1 MKLTLLSHSEISS
14 ISLPEK
20 HIGRYQLHSRNADGK
35 QIDIVSVEALRSTDN
50 ASEDK
55 WIVKS
60 NRRFVVVDKDGKV
73 LQSVPLEAL
82 SLYWIQSADASL
94 RYTLFTEPMTS
105 DRKQYCG
112 YMITKENT
120 VISIGRDEHNGI
132 CYSNNFVSE
141 KHAELSFSSNGVFI
155 KDLGS
160 TNNTYVNSKVVKQQ
174 RLSIGDVVYIM
185 GLQIIVTNRGL
196 FLNNPD
202 GNVRVRTPDLQEFH
216 MPTFQ
221 GSINDSDDFEDI
233 TVEHYYR
240 APRFKH
246 DVDVYELKVDAPPNN
261 QDNDEMPMIMLIGPS
276 MTMGMASIA
285 SGVFTVTSAIERGNI
300 SSAIPSLVMCVSMLL
315 GTLMW
320 PVITKMYQKRL
331 RKRKEAK
338 RQETYTAYLN
348 QLEQLVALETAQ
360 QEQILHSNDVNTD
373 ICVGRIMSVPPQ
385 IWERTPKHTDFLS
398 LRLGYGN
405 LPLKAKIQYSERKFT
420 VEQDNLTEMMYD
432 FGEKQRDLKNVP
444 ICLPLVERFVSGI
457 YGDKNILYSYAK
469 SLILQLVTLHSYD
482 EVKLVLLYDE
492 SRADDFSF
500 ARWLPHTM
508 NNERTVRY
516 IATNSEEAKELSGTL
531 DSIIEY
537 RKGLSDSKLE
547 DESPYFML
555 ICLDKELASKAE
567 CVRRVL
573 EHKENIKFSVLSVF
587 ERLVD
592 LPKECT
598 AVVEINGVSGNLT
611 IINDVSE
618 LPVSFK
624 IDTPQRIDIARITSV
639 LANTFVD
646 ISGSDF
652 TLPKMYTF
660 FEMLDI
666 GMIEHLNIADNW
678 ASNDPTKSLAATIGI
693 DKYGEP
699 FKLDLHEKAHGPHG
713 LVAGMTGSGKSEFII
728 AYILSMAVNFHPYEV
743 AFILI
748 DYKGGGMAKSFEN
761 IPHTAGVITNLDG
774 NGIKRSLSSMRSELH
789 RRERIFRDISTKHNV
804 SNIDIYKY
812 QKLFREG
819 KVSEPLPHLFIISD
833 EFAELKKE
841 QPDFMTELTSTARV
855 GRSLGVHLILAT
867 QKPGGVV
874 DDQIR
879 SNSRFKICLKVQ
891 DSGDSQEMLGR
902 PEAAALVDTGR
913 FYLQV
918 GYNELFEIGQSAWAG
933 APYYSSQKTIKDR
946 DDAVSVI
953 NTNGRVIAE
962 DNTNRFANVSDPPKQ
977 LDVITNYIA
986 KYCEEEHI
994 KLWKMW
1000 LDPIEPLIY
1009 VDRLAEKYKG
1019 TVCGKFELNPIVGEL
1034 DDPAHQR
1041 QDILRVPLT
1050 TDGNAI
1056 VYGSAGNGKAMF
1068 AEAMCYSIM
1077 REHTPDEVNIY
1088 IMDFGA
1094 ETFTAFTESPF
1105 VGDVILS
1112 YEAEKV
1118 SNLFKL
1124 LMGKIETR
1132 KKILS
1137 QFGGSMVQY
1146 NRQAEKSEPNI
1157 IVIINNYAA
1166 FNELFEDRY
1175 SDVSYLTREGTK
1187 YGIYFVLTCT
1197 GVNNVRFSMMQN
1209 FKQLYCL
1216 QMNNADDYSSVVGKT
1231 EGLVPEK
1238 FKGRGM
1244 LRLDKDNLVEFQ
1256 TASITTNDPPYP
1268 TIRNFCKNLAY
1279 VYSECKAASVPIL
1292 PEQVTEQFL
1301 IPYTK
1306 LGDLSSVPIGVE
1318 KSTLDIAY
1326 YDFSAS
1332 VVTLALSVD
1341 QEWQEFSNALSL
1353 MVAMKCAI
1361 KTYVLAPLGKTLVK
1375 SSPVNLQVCN
1385 DTESCISAVKEIFG
1399 IVLQRNNEY
1408 KDKLSLGAELT
1419 KYEPVFVVIQSMSLL
1434 KTMLERFVPADD
1446 KKEAAD
1452 DTPLN
1457 RLQLAMSKCTNEY
1470 NVHFLVCESVGT
1482 LTPFTIENW
1491 YKTHIG
1497 GNSGIWLGSGVGSQ
1511 FRITVNKKPP
1521 EFSSE
1526 LDAEF
1531 GFVIDKAT
1539 AKLVK
1544 FLQ

>member
-1 MKLTLLSHSEISS
+1 MKLTLLSLSEISS

-20 HIGRYQLHSRNADGK
+20 HIGRYWLHIRNADGK
-35 QIDIVSVEALRSTDN
+35 QIDVVSVEALRAVEPGD
-50 ASEDK
+50 EDK
-55 WIVKS
+55 WLIKS
-60 NRRFVVVDKDGKV
+60 NRRFMVVDKNGKA
-73 LQSVPLEAL
+73 LQSVELNL
-82 SLYWIQSADASL
+82 STLLRIQSADGKHH
-94 RYTLFTEPMTS
+94 YTLFAEPLTN
-105 DRKQYCG
+105 DRKQYKG
-112 YMITKENT
+112 HIITRESVDIT
-120 VISIGRDEHNGI
+120 IGRDGNNGI
-132 CYSNNFVSE
+132 CYASNFVSSS
-141 KHAELSFSSNGVFI
+141 HAVISFSTNGIFI
-155 KDLGS
+155 KDNNS
-160 TNNTYVNSKVVKQQ
+160 TNNTYVNGKAVKEQQ
-174 RLSIGDVVYIM
+174 LLIGDVVYIM
-185 GLQIIVTNRGL
+185 GLQIVITNRGL

-202 GNVRVRTPDLQEFH
+202 GKVTIKTPDLQEFH
-216 MPTFQ
+216 APVFQDKGEDEFEEIPT
-221 GSINDSDDFEDI
+221 DY
-233 TVEHYYR
+233 YYR

-246 DVDVYELKVDAPPNN
+246 DVDEYELKVDAPPNN
-261 QDNDEMPMIMLIGPS
+261 QDNDEVPMIMLIGPS

-285 SGVFTVTSAIERGNI
+285 NGVFTVSSAIERGNI

-331 RKRKEAK
+331 RRRKEAK

-348 QLEQLVALETAQ
+348 QLEQLVARETAH

-373 ICVGRIMSVPPQ
+373 VCVSRIMAASPQ

-405 LPLKAKIQYSERKFT
+405 LPLKAKIQYSERRFT

-482 EVKLVLLYDE
+482 EVKIVLIYDE
-492 SRADDFSF
+492 SRAEDFSF

-508 NNERTVRY
+508 NNEHTVRY

-531 DSIIEY
+531 DSVIEY
-537 RKGLSDSKLE
+537 RKDLSDSKLE
-547 DESPYFML
+547 DESPYFVI

-573 EHKENIKFSVLSVF
+573 GNKENIKFSVLSVF

-598 AVVEINGVSGNLT
+598 AVAEINGNSGSLT

-618 LPVSFK
+618 LPLPFK
-624 IDTPQRIDIARITSV
+624 IDAPQRIDIQEITNV

-646 ISGSDF
+646 TSGSNF
-652 TLPKMYTF
+652 SLPKKYTF

-678 ASNDPTKSLAATIGI
+678 ASNDPTQSLAATIGI

-699 FKLDLHEKAHGPHG
+699 FKLDLHERAHGPHG

-728 AYILSMAVNFHPYEV
+728 SYILSMAVNFHPYEV

-789 RRERIFRDISTKHNV
+789 RREKIFRDTSKKYNV

-812 QKLFREG
+812 QKLYREG

-841 QPDFMTELTSTARV
+841 QPEFMTELTSTARV

-933 APYYSSQKTIKDR
+933 APYYPSQKTIKDR

-962 DNTNRFANVSDPPKQ
+962 ANTNRFSSFSDPPKQ
-977 LDVITNYIA
+977 LDVITGYIA

-994 KLWKMW
+994 KCWKMW
-1000 LDPIEPLIY
+1000 LDPIKPLIY
-1009 VDRLAEKYKG
+1009 VDKLAKKYKG
-1019 TVCGKFELNPIVGEL
+1019 TACSRFELAPIVGEL

-1041 QDILRVPLT
+1041 QDILRLPLT
-1050 TDGNAI
+1050 AEGNAI

-1068 AEAMCYSIM
+1068 LEAMCYSLM
-1077 REHTPDEVNIY
+1077 REHKPSEVNIY

-1094 ETFTAFTESPF
+1094 ETFTAFAESPF
-1105 VGDVILS
+1105 IGDVILS
-1112 YEAEKV
+1112 YETEKV
-1118 SNLFKL
+1118 NNLFKL
-1124 LMGKIETR
+1124 MAGKLETR
-1132 KKILS
+1132 KKTLAEY
-1137 QFGGSMVQY
+1137 GGSLAQY
-1146 NRQAEKSEPNI
+1146 NEQANTPEPNI
-1157 IVIINNYAA
+1157 VVIINNYAA
-1166 FNELFEDRY
+1166 FHELFEEK
-1175 SDVSYLTREGTK
+1175 SEEVSYLTREGTK
-1187 YGIYFVLTCT
+1187 YGIYFVLSCT
-1197 GVNNVRFSMMQN
+1197 GTNNVRFNMLQN
-1209 FKQLYCL
+1209 FKLLYCL
-1216 QMNNADDYSSVVGKT
+1216 QMNNTDDYSSVVGKT
-1231 EGLVPEK
+1231 EGLYPEK
-1238 FKGRGM
+1238 YKGRGIF
-1244 LRLDKDNLVEFQ
+1244 RLDKDTLVEFQ
-1256 TASITTNDPPYP
+1256 TASIIETALPYP
-1268 TIRNFCKNLAY
+1268 AIRSYCTKLAEKFSGY
-1279 VYSECKAASVPIL
+1279 HVQRVPVL
-1292 PEQVTEQFL
+1292 PEKVTEQFL
-1301 IPYTK
+1301 APYIK
-1306 LGDLSSVPIGVE
+1306 QGDLSNVPIGVE
-1318 KSTLDIAY
+1318 KDTLEISY
-1326 YDFSAS
+1326 FNFAS
-1332 VVTLALSVD
+1332 SVISLAMSVNP
-1341 QEWQEFSNALSL
+1341 EWEKFSNALSL
-1353 MVAMKCAI
+1353 QIAEKCKI
-1361 KTYVLAPLGKTLVK
+1361 KTLVLSAMGK
-1375 SSPVNLQVCN
+1375 NPIQSSSQILNVYSDSQGCVDAVN
-1385 DTESCISAVKEIFG
+1385 EIYST
-1399 IVLQRNNEY
+1399 VLHRNNEY
-1408 KDKLSLGAELT
+1408 KDKLEKGEEPP
-1419 KYEPVFVVIQSMSLL
+1419 KYEPWFVVIQSMSLL
-1434 KTMLERFVPADD
+1434 KTLLERYKVSEE
-1446 KKEAAD
+1446 KKQASD
-1452 DTPLN
+1452 DTPFN
-1457 RLQLAMSKCTNEY
+1457 RLQTAMWKCINEY
-1470 NVHFLVCESVGT
+1470 NIHFLVCETLGT
-1482 LTPFTIENW
+1482 LAPFTADNW
-1491 YKTHIG
+1491 YKTHIS
-1497 GNSGIWLGSGVGSQ
+1497 GNRGIWVGSGISSQ
-1511 FRITVNKKPP
+1511 FRLTVNKKPK
-1521 EFSSE
+1521 EYS
-1526 LDAEF
+1526 AEIDSDY
-1531 GFVIDKAT
+1531 GFNIKQAAAT
-1539 AKLVK
+1539 LVK